1 MIVNRVACVMM
12 PGFLLGLYTRSVP
25 EYDGKPL
32 ALAESE
38 AETALIVAVNDR
50 AAIEGI
56 TPQMTVAQA
65 RALCRNLLI
74 IPRQIE
80 REMLES
86 NSIYKVL
93 QKISPYVEEQASGV
107 FYLDISGFGLLYR
120 TEEDLARTILTAVA
134 PSRYPAQLGLGANR
148 FVAFTAACRADAEAS
163 LIIPSGKE
171 KQFLSPL
178 SVNYLPLSEESR
190 SILEDLG
197 IRRIGQLASISTHD
211 LTSRLGPEG
220 IVLARLVR
228 GEEDSVFVS
237 GVSEDQFS
245 DRINFTFALKT
256 VGLISTHTEQL
267 LAGLFSR
274 LGQFSQGCCCVNVRL
289 SLEDRSEME
298 LRLAVDRPTLSA
310 RKFLRQLALL
320 LGKQKLT
327 AGVTGLQVTIPAA
340 VDLAPEQKDLAG
352 SEQNS
357 PQAAIG
363 DLDWSLF
370 PAGLTVSLPRIAAG
384 LIPEQRVELKPFSSK
399 EHKRDPGNTVPIP
412 LYAVHSIS
420 GLRLLRPAEAVEVS
434 IVQQR
439 PGTITRR
446 GKRAAV
452 THTDGPWRLTG
463 GWWNQEYHRLYY
475 EIETDDSGRY
485 LLYFDRAVSRWLLQ
499 GIFD

>member
-1 MIVNRVACVMM
+1 MIVNRVACVMI
-12 PGFLLGLYTRSVP
+12 PGFPLELYTRSDP
-25 EYDGKPL
+25 DFDGQPL

-38 AETALIVAVNDR
+38 AETALVAAVNDQ
-50 AAIEGI
+50 ASAEGI
-56 TPQMTVAQA
+56 VPPMTVAQA
-65 RALCRNLLI
+65 RALCRSLII
-74 IPRQIE
+74 IPRRIE
-80 REMLES
+80 QEMIES
-86 NSIYKVL
+86 NSIYKLL
-93 QKISPYVEEQASGV
+93 QKISPYVEEHSSGV

-120 TEEDLARTILTAVA
+120 TEEDLARTILTTVA
-134 PSRYPAQLGLGANR
+134 PSRYQAQLGIGANR
-148 FVAFTAACRADAEAS
+148 FVAFTAACRAEAEAP

-171 KQFLSPL
+171 KQFLAPL

-197 IRRIGQLASISTHD
+197 IRRISQLASISTHD
-211 LTSRLGPEG
+211 LTSRLGPDG

-237 GVSEDQFS
+237 GAPEDQFS

-256 VGLISTHTEQL
+256 VELIATHTEQL

-274 LGQFSQGCCCVNVRL
+274 LGQFSQGCCCVHVLL

-298 LRLAVDRPTLSA
+298 LRLAVDRPTLSV

-340 VDLAPEQKDLAG
+340 VDLAPEQKDLAT
-352 SEQNS
+352 SEQAS
-357 PQAAIG
+357 SKAAIA

-370 PAGLTVSLPRIAAG
+370 PSGMTVSLPRISAG

-399 EHKRDPGNTVPIP
+399 EYKHAPETVPPIP
-412 LYAVHSIS
+412 LYAVHSIG

-439 PGTITRR
+439 LKTITRR

-475 EIETDDSGRY
+475 EIETDDYGRY

>member
-12 PGFLLGLYTRSVP
+12 PGFLLGLYTRSTP
-25 EYDGKPL
+25 EYEGKPL

-38 AETALIVAVNDR
+38 AETALIAAVNDR
-50 AAIEGI
+50 ASAEGVA
-56 TPQMTVAQA
+56 PEMTVAQA
-65 RALCRNLLI
+65 RALCRNLI
-74 IPRQIE
+74 IMPRQIE
-80 REMLES
+80 REMIES
-86 NSIYKVL
+86 NSIYKLL
-93 QKISPYVEEQASGV
+93 QKISPYVEEHSSGV

-120 TEEDLARTILTAVA
+120 NEDDLAQTIVKAAA
-134 PSRYPAQLGLGANR
+134 PSRYQTQLGIGANR
-148 FVAFTAACRADAEAS
+148 FVAFTAACRAEAETH

-171 KQFLSPL
+171 KQFLAPL

-211 LTSRLGPEG
+211 LTSRLGPDG

-228 GEEDSVFVS
+228 GEENSVFVS
-237 GVSEDQFS
+237 GAPEDQFS
-245 DRINFTFALKT
+245 DRINFSFALKT
-256 VGLISTHTEQL
+256 VELISTHTEQL
-267 LAGLFSR
+267 LAGLLSR
-274 LGQFSQGCCCVNVRL
+274 LGQFSQGCCCVTVLL
-289 SLEDRSEME
+289 SLDDRSEME
-298 LRLAVDRPTLSA
+298 LRLAVDRPTLSV
-310 RKFLRQLALL
+310 RKFLRQLTLL

-340 VDLAPEQKDLAG
+340 VDLAPEQKDLAT
-352 SEQNS
+352 SEQDT
-357 PQAAIG
+357 PKAAIS

-370 PAGLTVSLPRIAAG
+370 PSGMTVSLPRISAG

-399 EHKRDPGNTVPIP
+399 ENKRDPDTTSPIP
-412 LYAVHSIS
+412 LYAVHSIG

-439 PGTITRR
+439 PGAITRR
-446 GKRAAV
+446 GRRAAV

-475 EIETDDSGRY
+475 EIEIDDHGRY